1 MIDSKTIM
9 SQVQEFQLILYD
21 IYVEGIYL
29 SKSFQVVVIIEK
41 LSSSWSSRII
51 LK

>member
-1 MIDSKTIM
+1 MIDSKTII

-21 IYVEGIYL
+21 IYVEGISL

-41 LSSSWSSRII
+41 LPSSWNSRII
-51 LK
+51 LR

>member
-1 MIDSKTIM
+1 MIDSKNIM

-29 SKSFQVVVIIEK
+29 S
-41 LSSSWSSRII
+41 
-51 LK
+51 